1 MKFTE
6 ARVEQRIIELPGR
19 WVMGGHGTGL
29 SRQPICPVFR
39 ARNLTNTFLFL

>member
-19 WVMGGHGTGL
+19 AGYGHGTGL
-29 SRQPICPVFR
+29 SR
-39 ARNLTNTFLFL
+39 